1 MYETLLMSINIS
13 LYYKVNQFWFK
24 VYNLEYSN
32 FYLRSLELSVGNS
45 ILYLHIPKTGGSNFR
60 ESLSQ
65 FNKKSNIKII
75 TIRHFRY
82 INLLE
87 NKKIIFTIRD
97 PISRFVSS
105 FNSRMNEDKPYGY
118 TKHSIGEM
126 IAFKWYHDVNKLCKD
141 IYSKNI
147 FNLIKSRLALVWIRQ
162 INLLLYIITPLSF
175 LKKKPLFIF
184 DSEFLQSDIHFFL
197 KHIGVN
203 KELKLFEKKSIKS
216 HPTSYSK
223 NFILTNDSKKILQRY
238 LKEDYKI
245 YLYCK
250 NIRQKIIDKKKNN
263 VKNIL

>member
-13 LYYKVNQFWFK
+13 LYYKINQFWFK
-24 VYNLEYSN
+24 IFNLKYFN

-60 ESLSQ
+60 ESLPQ

-105 FNSRMNEDKPYGY
+105 FYSRINEDKPYGY

-126 IAFKWYHDVNKLCKD
+126 IAFKWYQDVNKLCKD

-147 FNLIKSRLALVWIRQ
+147 YNLIKSRLALVWIRQ
-162 INLLLYIITPLSF
+162 INLPLYILTPLNF
-175 LKKKPLFIF
+175 LKRKPLFIF
-184 DSEFLQSDIHFFL
+184 DLEFLQSDIDFFF
-197 KHIGVN
+197 KHIGAN
-203 KELKLFEKKSIKS
+203 EETMKLFEKKSIKS
-216 HPTSYSK
+216 HKTSFPK
-223 NFILTNDSKKILQRY
+223 DLILTNDSKKILQRY

-250 NIRQKIIDKKKNN
+250 NIRQKIIHKKKN
-263 VKNIL
+263 